1 MHSLKGQ
8 VFFKCKLHYGTG
20 KKMKNLKN
28 KNLKDISLTSKEC
41 TFCHVESIRS
51 SWKEAIETHGYYIYE
66 MENCEWLQSFKDVLL
81 KNVFGWHLKKILL
94 KCFKWPYSTFWR
106 KYFDFDFF

>member
-1 MHSLKGQ
+1 MKVAVWDTYVTRNDGVVMHFDIIVPDAVKDAET
-8 VFFKCKLHYGTG
+8 VYTYGRTY
-20 KKMKNLKN
+20 LKN

-66 MENCEWLQSFKDVLL
+66 MENCE
-81 KNVFGWHLKKILL
+81 
-94 KCFKWPYSTFWR
+94 
-106 KYFDFDFF
+106 